1 MSEIAFAVAGGFVLG
16 SVVTAIVLVY
26 VHVRINAA
34 NFAEQL
40 AQIREQA
47 GIK

>member
-1 MSEIAFAVAGGFVLG
+1 MSEIAFAAGAGFVLG
-16 SVVTAIVLVY
+16 AVVTASVLVY
-26 VHVRINAA
+26 VHGRINAA

-40 AQIREQA
+40 AQIRDEA